1 MCPCVWHQG
10 HPGGTRGHGPRQGA
24 KSAYNAQRGGGPGT
38 LGHSLSAI
46 GHGPWPMAIG
56 HGPWPMADGLWPK
69 VPGPPLSEH
78 CKPILLPGG
87 DRGLGCLPGVPGA
100 THRDTWLAFGSPSRA
115 RHRGLGAPGSA
126 PPGCTPLGGALG
138 SSHGVFSVL
147 TDSDAVRKFVLFR
160 IDFDKITKLLQEFEN
175 VSTKLQVTRREGIL
189 EENIALVIRGCPPK
203 STVTGCTSPRH
214 ITRPSFVTTP
224 RCTTSRRPHFQ
235 FAWLF
240 IRPSR

>member
-1 MCPCVWHQG
+1 MLRSTGENSKTWSSPHIYVVLIDDLFCQSS
-10 HPGGTRGHGPRQGA
+10 
-24 KSAYNAQRGGGPGT
+24 SA
-38 LGHSLSAI
+38 S
-46 GHGPWPMAIG
+46 
-56 HGPWPMADGLWPK
+56 
-69 VPGPPLSEH
+69 
-78 CKPILLPGG
+78 
-87 DRGLGCLPGVPGA
+87 
-100 THRDTWLAFGSPSRA
+100 
-115 RHRGLGAPGSA
+115 
-126 PPGCTPLGGALG
+126 

-147 TDSDAVRKFVLFR
+147 TDSDAIRKFVLFR

-175 VSTKLQVTRREGIL
+175 FSTKLQVTRREGIL